1 MSIKDELKTLE
12 SEREG
17 LNEEERDTY
26 SKLDKLYTQ
35 KVPIVQKAE
44 ILKTRTSSLAQKL
57 LEIVQKEL
65 ECINQEI
72 VQVEKRKEEIRKE
85 LEENKKNIFLKEE
98 NPALYIEEQSSIMVF
113 AFLEYIEKHLEEVGL
128 EIQKTFH
135 IAEITCDRGD
145 RIDTCHVPTG
155 NIGIYDENSKNF
167 IVSSQEF
174 YFRKKLFTITE
185 ESHGMYCHKTEWYED
200 YHKKFV
206 SFLLE
211 TLEKNYTYGELFK
224 LTIEDSSFTLELV

>member
-44 ILKTRTSSLAQKL
+44 ILKTRTSSLAQKI

-72 VQVEKRKEEIRKE
+72 VQVEKEKKKFEKNLKKIRK
-85 LEENKKNIFLKEE
+85 
-98 NPALYIEEQSSIMVF
+98 
-113 AFLEYIEKHLEEVGL
+113 
-128 EIQKTFH
+128 
-135 IAEITCDRGD
+135 
-145 RIDTCHVPTG
+145 
-155 NIGIYDENSKNF
+155 IYS
-167 IVSSQEF
+167 
-174 YFRKKLFTITE
+174 
-185 ESHGMYCHKTEWYED
+185 
-200 YHKKFV
+200 
-206 SFLLE
+206 
-211 TLEKNYTYGELFK
+211 
-224 LTIEDSSFTLELV
+224 